1 MSAGFLPVVGA
12 FRPSA
17 LPVGDRHRA
26 VSLPAVFAGLR
37 PALARRPVVLV
48 LLTYLLVGAA
58 AFSPSLRPGRTL
70 VPSDALIVV
79 TPYAALPTAR
89 EPHNLQLT
97 DATFQFFPWFH
108 FMAEG
113 LRDGEIRQWNPLI
126 LAGVPVMPNG
136 NVSPYYPP
144 SWLGA
149 VVSPYDAYD
158 LFVALHLVLGA
169 LGVYA
174 LCRAL
179 GARPFPAWVG
189 GLLAFTAAF
198 WVHWSAHLVHLAGMV
213 WVPWV
218 LAATWWLLAR
228 PSGRR
233 VAALAVVAALW
244 LLGGSPQYLYYGG
257 LALLGWTVALLA
269 ARRRELLRPAVAFAV
284 AMVLGAL
291 LAAPVLLPTLA
302 TSGRVVRDR
311 ETEAPTDHVPR
322 REAIRAVVPDATGNP
337 ADYVF
342 HGSNDELRMDSPFVG
357 VTTVLLAGAALG
369 GLRSRAGGRSRLLVL
384 TGVAA
389 VLVLGYTGLP
399 HRVLYEVVPGYDRF
413 RSSPRWLF
421 LLPAFALPLAALGL
435 QDLLGGVRRA
445 RVALLVT
452 AAVAAMAV
460 AGWFAYEQARAGA
473 PVEYL
478 GRRALLAG
486 AFLVVVAV
494 AGWTARSRPTVAAAV
509 LAVAVL
515 GEVGFHTPRWYPS
528 VRKATA
534 YPGSPATDV
543 AAARGGRVVRVG
555 ERTAFPPFA
564 PDVPMVYG
572 VADVQGLSVLFPEDY
587 DRFLRLVDDYGLY
600 AEEYNAAPS
609 LAHAAHLASPL
620 LDVLDVR
627 TVMAERN
634 VPIPAAYPRL
644 VPHEVEPWVYER
656 GSPGGAMVVGAAS
669 PATEAEMWE
678 RVATPGWNPAATAA
692 VVGLDRPVDGG
703 GGTVTAL
710 PAKPDEERWDV
721 DTPAGGFLRVGARW
735 DEGWSATVDG
745 RPARVFRADGVFRG
759 VVVPPGHHEVRFSY
773 RNPDEMRGRLLA
785 GAAFLVITGLAAN
798 IPRRRQP
805 NGRPGRLRGGAAMV
819 TAP

>member
-1 MSAGFLPVVGA
+1 MFS
-12 FRPSA
+12 
-17 LPVGDRHRA
+17 
-26 VSLPAVFAGLR
+26 GLR

-48 LLTYLLVGAA
+48 VLSYLRIGAA

-113 LRDGEIRQWNPLI
+113 LRDGEIRQWNPLM

-149 VVSPYDAYD
+149 VMSPYDAYD
-158 LFVALHLVLGA
+158 LFVALHLVIGA

-174 LCRAL
+174 LCRAV
-179 GARPFPAWVG
+179 GARRFPAWLA

-198 WVHWSAHLVHLAGMV
+198 WVHWSTHLVHVAGMV

-218 LAATWWLLAR
+218 LAATWWLVER

-233 VAALAVVAALW
+233 IAALAALTGLW

-257 LALLGWTVALLA
+257 LALLGWAIALLV
-269 ARRRELLRPAVAFAV
+269 ARRRAGLRPAAAFAL

-291 LAAPVLLPTLA
+291 LAAPVVLPTLA
-302 TSGRVVRDR
+302 TSGAVARAR
-311 ETEAPTDHVPR
+311 ETEPPEPAPK
-322 REAIRAVVPDATGNP
+322 REAIRAIVPDATGNP

-342 HGSNDELRMDSPFVG
+342 HGSNDELRMNSPFVG

-369 GLRSRAGGRSRLLVL
+369 ALGLRAGGPGRLLAAAGVVAVVVL
-384 TGVAA
+384 A
-389 VLVLGYTGLP
+389 YTGLP
-399 HRVLYEVVPGYDRF
+399 QRILYEVVPSYDRF

-435 QDLLGGVRRA
+435 QDLLAGVQRA
-445 RVALLVT
+445 RAALLATATV
-452 AAVAAMAV
+452 AAVAV
-460 AGWFAYEQARAGA
+460 AGWFAYEQAQPGA

-478 GRRALLAG
+478 GRRALVAG
-486 AFLVVVAV
+486 AFLVIVAV
-494 AGWTARSRPTVAAAV
+494 AGWTARSRPAVAAAV
-509 LAVAVL
+509 LAVAAL
-515 GEVGFHTPRWYPS
+515 GEVAFHTPRWYPS

-534 YPGSPATDV
+534 YPDSAATDV
-543 AAARGGRVVRVG
+543 AAARGGRVIRVG
-555 ERTAFPPFA
+555 ERSTFPPFA
-564 PDVPMVYG
+564 PDVPLVYG
-572 VADVQGLSVLFPEDY
+572 VADVQGLSVLFPKDY

-600 AEEYNAAPS
+600 AEEFNAAPS
-609 LAHAAHLASPL
+609 LDDPGHLASPL

-634 VPIPAAYPRL
+634 VPIPPAYPRL
-644 VPHEVEPWVYER
+644 VPHEVEPWVYGR
-656 GSPGGAMVVGAAS
+656 TSPGGAVVVAAAS
-669 PATEAEMWE
+669 PATEAEMWD
-678 RVATPGWNPAATAA
+678 RVAAPGWDPAATAA
-692 VVGLDRPVDGG
+692 VVGLGRPVTGDGG
-703 GGTVTAL
+703 AVATLAA
-710 PAKPDEERWDV
+710 PPDQERGYV
-721 DTPAGGFLRVGARW
+721 DAPTGGFLRVGARW
-735 DEGWSATVDG
+735 DDGWSATVDG
-745 RPARVFRADGVFRG
+745 RRADVLRADGVFRG
-759 VVVPPGHHEVRFSY
+759 VVVPPGRHEVRFSY
-773 RNPDEMRGRLLA
+773 RNLDEMRGRALA
-785 GAAFLVITGLAAN
+785 GAALVAVIALAVK

-805 NGRPGRLRGGAAMV
+805 NDRPGRLKGGAAKV

>member
-1 MSAGFLPVVGA
+1 MFS
-12 FRPSA
+12 
-17 LPVGDRHRA
+17 
-26 VSLPAVFAGLR
+26 GLR

-48 LLTYLLVGAA
+48 VLSYLLIGAA
-58 AFSPSLRPGRTL
+58 AFSPALRPGRTL

-113 LRDGEIRQWNPLI
+113 LRDGEIRQWNPTL

-149 VVSPYDAYD
+149 VMSPYDAYD
-158 LFVALHLVLGA
+158 LFVALHLVIGA

-174 LCRAL
+174 LCRAV
-179 GARPFPAWVG
+179 GARRFPAWVA

-198 WVHWSAHLVHLAGMV
+198 WVHWSTHLVHVAGMV

-218 LAATWWLLAR
+218 LAATWWLVAR

-233 VAALAVVAALW
+233 IAALAVITGLW
-244 LLGGSPQYLYYGG
+244 LLGGSPQYLFYGG
-257 LALLGWTVALLA
+257 LALLGWAVALLV
-269 ARRRELLRPAVAFAV
+269 ARRRARLRPAAAFAL
-284 AMVLGAL
+284 AMALGAL
-291 LAAPVLLPTLA
+291 LAAPVVLPTLV
-302 TSGRVVRDR
+302 TSGGVARGR
-311 ETEAPTDHVPR
+311 ETEPPAHAPK
-322 REAIRAVVPDATGNP
+322 REAIRAIVPDATGNP

-357 VTTVLLAGAALG
+357 VTTALLAGAALG
-369 GLRSRAGGRSRLLVL
+369 ALGLRAGDRGRLLAAAGVVAVVVL
-384 TGVAA
+384 A
-389 VLVLGYTGLP
+389 YTGLP
-399 HRVLYEVVPGYDRF
+399 QRILYEVVPGYDRF

-435 QDLLGGVRRA
+435 QDLLAGVRRA
-445 RVALLVT
+445 RVALLAT
-452 AAVAAMAV
+452 AALAAVAV
-460 AGWFAYEQARAGA
+460 AGWFAYEQTQAGA

-486 AFLVVVAV
+486 AFLVIVAV
-494 AGWTARSRPTVAAAV
+494 AGWTARSRPAVAAAV
-509 LAVAVL
+509 LVVAAL
-515 GEVGFHTPRWYPS
+515 GEVAFHTPRWYPS
-528 VRKATA
+528 LRKATA
-534 YPGSPATDV
+534 YPDSAATDV
-543 AAARGGRVVRVG
+543 AAARGGRVIRVG
-555 ERTAFPPFA
+555 ERSTFPPFA

-572 VADVQGLSVLFPEDY
+572 VADVQGLSVLFPRDY

-600 AEEYNAAPS
+600 AEEFNAAPS
-609 LAHAAHLASPL
+609 LDDAAHLASPL

-634 VPIPAAYPRL
+634 VPIPPAYPRL

-656 GSPGGAMVVGAAS
+656 TSPGGAMVVGAAS
-669 PATEAEMWE
+669 PATEAEMWD
-678 RVATPGWNPAATAA
+678 RVAAPGWDPSATAA
-692 VVGLDRPVDGG
+692 VVGLDGPVNGDGG
-703 GGTVTAL
+703 VVAAL
-710 PAKPDEERWDV
+710 PAPSDQERWDV
-721 DTPAGGFLRVGARW
+721 DAPTGGFLRVGARW

-745 RPARVFRADGVFRG
+745 RRAGVLRADGVFRG
-759 VVVPPGHHEVRFSY
+759 VVVPPGRHQVRFSY
-773 RNPDEMRGRLLA
+773 RNSDEMRGRALA
-785 GAAFLVITGLAAN
+785 GAALLAVAVLAVK

-805 NGRPGRLRGGAAMV
+805 NDRLGRLEGGAAMV

>member
-1 MSAGFLPVVGA
+1 MFS
-12 FRPSA
+12 
-17 LPVGDRHRA
+17 
-26 VSLPAVFAGLR
+26 GLR

-48 LLTYLLVGAA
+48 VLSYLLIGAA

-113 LRDGEIRQWNPLI
+113 LRDGEIRQWNPLM
-126 LAGVPVMPNG
+126 LGGVPVMPNG

-149 VVSPYDAYD
+149 VMSPYDAYD
-158 LFVALHLVLGA
+158 LFVALHLVIGA

-174 LCRAL
+174 LCRAV
-179 GARPFPAWVG
+179 GARPFPAWLA
-189 GLLAFTAAF
+189 GLLAYTAAY
-198 WVHWSAHLVHLAGMV
+198 WVHWSTHLVHVAGMV

-218 LAATWWLLAR
+218 LAATWWLVAR
-228 PSGRR
+228 PSGRTT
-233 VAALAVVAALW
+233 AALAAVSGLW

-257 LALLGWTVALLA
+257 LALLGWAVALLV
-269 ARRRELLRPAVAFAV
+269 ARRRELLRTAVTFAG

-291 LAAPVLLPTLA
+291 LAAPVVLPTLA
-302 TSGRVVRDR
+302 TSGGVARAR
-311 ETEAPTDHVPR
+311 ETEPPAPAPK
-322 REAIRAVVPDATGNP
+322 REAIRAIVPDATGNP

-369 GLRSRAGGRSRLLVL
+369 AVGRRAAGQGRLLAAAGVVAVVVL
-384 TGVAA
+384 A
-389 VLVLGYTGLP
+389 YTGLP
-399 HRVLYEVVPGYDRF
+399 QRILYEVVPGYDRF

-435 QDLLGGVRRA
+435 QDLLAGVQRA
-445 RVALLVT
+445 RVALLAT
-452 AAVAAMAV
+452 AALAAVAV
-460 AGWFAYEQARAGA
+460 AGWFAYEQAQAGA

-486 AFLVVVAV
+486 AFLVIVAV
-494 AGWTARSRPTVAAAV
+494 AGWTARSRPAVAAAV
-509 LAVAVL
+509 LAVAAL
-515 GEVGFHTPRWYPS
+515 GEIAFHTPRWYPS

-534 YPGSPATDV
+534 YPGSAATDV
-543 AAARGGRVVRVG
+543 AAARGGRVIRVG
-555 ERTAFPPFA
+555 ERSAFPPFA
-564 PDVPMVYG
+564 PDVPLVYG
-572 VADVQGLSVLFPEDY
+572 VADVQGLSVLFPKDY

-600 AEEYNAAPS
+600 AEEFNAAPS
-609 LAHAAHLASPL
+609 LEHPGHLASPL

-634 VPIPAAYPRL
+634 VPIPPAYPRL

-656 GSPGGAMVVGAAS
+656 TSPGGAVVVAAAS
-669 PATEAEMWE
+669 PATAAEMWE
-678 RVATPGWNPAATAA
+678 RVAAPGWDPATTAA
-692 VVGLDRPVDGG
+692 VVGLDRPVNGQGG
-703 GGTVTAL
+703 VVSAV
-710 PAKPDEERWDV
+710 AASSDQERWDV
-721 DTPAGGFLRVGARW
+721 DAPTGGFLRVGARW
-735 DEGWSATVDG
+735 DDGWSATVDG
-745 RPARVFRADGVFRG
+745 RRANVLRADGVFRG
-759 VVVPPGHHEVRFSY
+759 VVVPPGRHQVRFSY
-773 RNPDEMRGRLLA
+773 RNPDETRGRALA
-785 GAAFLVITGLAAN
+785 GAALVAVVALAVN
-798 IPRRRQP
+798 IRRRGQP
-805 NGRPGRLRGGAAMV
+805 NDRLGRLEGGAAMV
-819 TAP
+819 AAP